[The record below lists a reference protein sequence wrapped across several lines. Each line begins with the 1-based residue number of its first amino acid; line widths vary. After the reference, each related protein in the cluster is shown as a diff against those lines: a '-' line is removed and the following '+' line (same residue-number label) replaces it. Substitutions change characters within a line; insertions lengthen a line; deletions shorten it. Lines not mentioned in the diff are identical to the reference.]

1 MVKKGSCLQESK
13 FESLVLMSWSYVSRN
28 PPNIGSQQD
37 NSICFQWRFAWQF
50 SNPEIVIVAC
60 FISGDFIHIL
70 GSNHSTLLWDFVI
83 LFHQDSNNLGHQG
96 LHGKRSWALKICLL
110 FDSRCFDSRFD
121 LLTFWLKNLK
131 MFSGLCRFT
140 SVLCHCARMA
150 KGAPVESGGTTW
162 SLCLGHCTSRSLPVM
177 IFMRNWRT
185 SECECSLFW
194 GVVQQKYL
202 HIFKHVIQAR
212 FIWKHQWSLWRR
224 AVLFD
229 NQSVCWT
236 SESDYE
242 SCCRP
247 GCIAFSTVLLNN
259 FEPCHSCHVK
269 AHWVMWLWN

>member
-1 MVKKGSCLQESK
+1 
-13 FESLVLMSWSYVSRN
+13 MSWSYVSRN

-37 NSICFQWRFAWQF
+37 NSICFQWRFAWRF
-50 SNPEIVIVAC
+50 SNPEIVIIAR

-96 LHGKRSWALKICLL
+96 LRGKRSWALKICLL

-162 SLCLGHCTSRSLPVM
+162 FMCFVWATVHQEVCQSWFSCETGELQNANVHYFGELFSKNIFTSSSMSSKPGSFESTSGVCGGVQFYLTINQFVEQVNRIMKVVADRVALHFQQFCWTTLSRVTAATSRL
-177 IFMRNWRT
+177 IEW
-185 SECECSLFW
+185 C
-194 GVVQQKYL
+194 
-202 HIFKHVIQAR
+202 
-212 FIWKHQWSLWRR
+212 
-224 AVLFD
+224 
-229 NQSVCWT
+229 
-236 SESDYE
+236 
-242 SCCRP
+242 
-247 GCIAFSTVLLNN
+247 GCGTN
-259 FEPCHSCHVK
+259 
-269 AHWVMWLWN
+269 